1 MILAQSARAKSR
13 LHLGSC
19 SWGRLPRTKYCL
31 YQGSIRDEMCLRQ
44 IVLLGIVLAVIKVG
58 LHIVTNIVSQH
69 VGYGIFRDEMYYLI
83 CGQRLAFGY
92 VDHPPLVALQ
102 ARLTQILFGYDQMWS
117 LRLFAALAGG
127 AKVLLTGLLVW
138 SLGGSK
144 ASSALGMFA
153 VLTVPVYLAL
163 DSFLSMNAFDPVFWM
178 TGLLAAIRLVN
189 LRHVSPGKDGRQ
201 WWLLFGLSVGLGLE
215 NKASEIFFLVCLFA
229 ALAITPARRI
239 LGSRWCLAAA
249 GLILLLALPNLLWQV
264 DRHFPTWE
272 WLLAMQHSPI
282 EIKLSPL
289 HMFLGQLLML
299 GPVHCL
305 LWMSGVSWLL
315 FSKEALSWRFVG
327 IFYLL
332 FLTLMMALHA
342 KDYYLAPAY
351 PVFFAAG
358 AVAWMNWTVLHPR
371 FTKVAHAAIWSYSIL
386 LLLSAAI
393 MLPFAIPV
401 LSPVKFL
408 AYEQTLHFHPQD
420 EQVHDATLLPQFFAD
435 RFGWTELLTE
445 TSFIYHAL
453 PIAEQAHTGI
463 LVKNYG
469 EASAIT
475 LLGQRY
481 GLPEAISGHQNFWL
495 WGTRGYSGEEMIV
508 VTQAAE
514 AELERYYSSCTRVAM
529 RSCPLAMPWERGPIY
544 LCRARK
550 NSYTADWSHMKEF
563 R

>member
-1 MILAQSARAKSR
+1 MQRSA
-13 LHLGSC
+13 
-19 SWGRLPRTKYCL
+19 
-31 YQGSIRDEMCLRQ
+31 
-44 IVLLGIVLAVIKVG
+44 
-58 LHIVTNIVSQH
+58 
-69 VGYGIFRDEMYYLI
+69 
-83 CGQRLAFGY
+83 
-92 VDHPPLVALQ
+92 
-102 ARLTQILFGYDQMWS
+102 
-117 LRLFAALAGG
+117 
-127 AKVLLTGLLVW
+127 
-138 SLGGSK
+138 
-144 ASSALGMFA
+144 
-153 VLTVPVYLAL
+153 
-163 DSFLSMNAFDPVFWM
+163 
-178 TGLLAAIRLVN
+178 
-189 LRHVSPGKDGRQ
+189 
-201 WWLLFGLSVGLGLE
+201 
-215 NKASEIFFLVCLFA
+215 
-229 ALAITPARRI
+229 
-239 LGSRWCLAAA
+239 
-249 GLILLLALPNLLWQV
+249 
-264 DRHFPTWE
+264 
-272 WLLAMQHSPI
+272 I
-282 EIKLSPL
+282 EIKLSPFR
-289 HMFLGQLLML
+289 MFLGQLLML

-305 LWMSGVSWLL
+305 LWMSGVIWLL

-371 FTKVAHAAIWSYSIL
+371 FTKVGEATIWSYSIL
-386 LLLSAAI
+386 LLLSTAI

-408 AYEQTLHFHPQD
+408 AYEQALHFHPQD
-420 EQVHDATLLPQFFAD
+420 EQVHDPTLLPQFFAD

-445 TSFIYHAL
+445 TSSIYHAL
-453 PIAEQAHTGI
+453 PIVEQAHTGI

-508 VTQAAE
+508 VTQASE
-514 AELERYYSSCTRVAM
+514 AELGRYYSSCTRVAM
-529 RSCPLAMPWERGPIY
+529 RTCPLAMPWERGPIY

-550 NSYTADWSHMKEF
+550 DSYTADWSHFKEF

>member
-1 MILAQSARAKSR
+1 M
-13 LHLGSC
+13 
-19 SWGRLPRTKYCL
+19 P
-31 YQGSIRDEMCLRQ
+31 LRQ
-44 IVLLGIVLAVIKVG
+44 IVLLGIVFAVIKVG
-58 LHIVTNIVSQH
+58 LQIVTNIVSQH

-144 ASSALGMFA
+144 AGSALGMLA

-163 DSFLSMNAFDPVFWM
+163 DSFLSMNAFEPVFWM
-178 TGLLAAIRLVN
+178 TAMLAAIRLVN
-189 LRHVSPGKDGRQ
+189 LRQMSPGKDGPL

-215 NKASEIFFLVCLFA
+215 NKASEVFFLVCLFA
-229 ALAITPARRI
+229 ALVITPARRI
-239 LGSRWCLAAA
+239 LDSRWCLAAA
-249 GLILLLALPNLLWQV
+249 GLILLLAFPNLLWQV
-264 DRHFPTWE
+264 DHHFPTLE
-272 WLLAMQHSPI
+272 WLLAMQRSPI
-282 EIKLSPL
+282 EIKLSPFR
-289 HMFLGQLLML
+289 MFLGQLLML

-305 LWMSGVSWLL
+305 LWMSGVIWLL

-358 AVAWMNWTVLHPR
+358 AVASMNWTVLHPR
-371 FTKVAHAAIWSYSIL
+371 FTKVGQAAIWSYSIL
-386 LLLSAAI
+386 LLTSAAI

-401 LSPVKFL
+401 LSPVKFI
-408 AYEQTLHFHPQD
+408 AYEQMLHFHPQD
-420 EQVHDATLLPQFFAD
+420 EQVHDPALLPQFFAD
-435 RFGWTELLTE
+435 RFGWTELLTK
-445 TSFIYHAL
+445 TSSVYHAL
-453 PIAEQAHTGI
+453 PIAEQARTGI

-508 VTQAAE
+508 VTQASE

-529 RSCPLAMPWERGPIY
+529 RTCPLAMPWERGPIY

-550 NSYTADWSHMKEF
+550 DSYTADWSHFKEF

>member
-1 MILAQSARAKSR
+1 M
-13 LHLGSC
+13 
-19 SWGRLPRTKYCL
+19 
-31 YQGSIRDEMCLRQ
+31 DERSFRQ
-44 IVLLGIVLAVIKVG
+44 IVQLGILLAVIKVG

-69 VGYGIFRDEMYYLI
+69 VGYGLIRDEMYYLI

-102 ARLTQILFGYDQMWS
+102 ARLSQMLFGYDRMWS

-127 AKVLLTGLLVW
+127 IKVLLTGLLVW
-138 SLGGSK
+138 SLGGGK
-144 ASSALGMFA
+144 AGSVLGMYA

-178 TGLLAAIRLVN
+178 TAMLAAIRLVN
-189 LRHVSPGKDGRQ
+189 LRDVSPANDGRR
-201 WWLLFGLSVGLGLE
+201 WWLLLGLSVGLGLE
-215 NKASEIFFLVCLFA
+215 NKASEIFFLVCLFV
-229 ALAITPARRI
+229 ALVITPARRI
-239 LGSRWCLAAA
+239 LASRWCLVAA

-264 DRHFPTWE
+264 GHHFPTWE
-272 WLLAMQHSPI
+272 WLQAMQHSPI
-282 EIKLSPL
+282 EIKLSPF
-289 HMFLGQLLML
+289 HMLLGQLLML

-305 LWMSGVSWLL
+305 LWISGLIWLL

-332 FLTLMMALHA
+332 FLSLMMALHA

-358 AVAWMNWTVLHPR
+358 AVAWMNWTVFHPR
-371 FTKVAHAAIWSYSIL
+371 FTEIAQPAIWSYSIL

-401 LSPVKFL
+401 LSPVKYL
-408 AYEQTLHFHPQD
+408 AYAQTLHFHPHD
-420 EQVHDATLLPQFFAD
+420 EQVHDPTLLPQFFAD
-435 RFGWTELLTE
+435 RFGWTELLTK
-445 TSFIYHAL
+445 TSSIYHAL
-453 PIAEQAHTGI
+453 PIAEQARTGI
-463 LVKNYG
+463 LVENYG

-475 LLGQRY
+475 LLGRRY
-481 GLPEAISGHQNFWL
+481 RLPEAISGHQNFWL

-508 VTQAAE
+508 VTQASE
-514 AELERYYSSCTRVAM
+514 AELERYYRSCARVAM
-529 RSCPLAMPWERGPIY
+529 RTCQFAMPWERGPIY

-550 NSYTADWSHMKEF
+550 DSYAADWSHFKEF